1 VQQLLVAL
9 LLRVLVVRSV
19 FLAVQSLSQV
29 AKVPWG
35 RVALYRLDLLMA
47 VLPAPVVPCLCALV
61 HLRPDPV
68 ALWRWAVARRL
79 AVRPALCL

>member
-1 VQQLLVAL
+1 MVKVGQAEKEAL
-9 LLRVLVVRSV
+9 YLWLVVAA
-19 FLAVQSLSQV
+19 AV
-29 AKVPWG
+29 
-35 RVALYRLDLLMA
+35 RVAPCRSDLLMA
-47 VLPAPVVPCLCALV
+47 VLPAPVVPCLYALV